1 LLVFNPI
8 SVSLGLGG
16 RRAISLDTLNW
27 RDLSATVWRGG
38 GGSSLS
44 VETSR
49 V

>member
-1 LLVFNPI
+1 
-8 SVSLGLGG
+8 
-16 RRAISLDTLNW
+16 LNW
-27 RDLSATVWRGG
+27 RDLSTTVWRRG